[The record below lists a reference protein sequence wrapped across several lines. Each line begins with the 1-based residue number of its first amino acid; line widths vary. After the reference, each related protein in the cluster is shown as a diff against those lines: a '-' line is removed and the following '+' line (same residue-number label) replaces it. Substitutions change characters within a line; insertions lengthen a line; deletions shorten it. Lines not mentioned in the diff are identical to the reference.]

1 MTNEL
6 QLLIEA
12 LEKKKDVLSNILAKS
27 EEQKELVGAPKL
39 DMEQFDRLVDDKTD
53 LLTQMEQI
61 DQGFDMVYHRVKD
74 ELVANKQS
82 YKTEIERLQQLIKDT
97 LDLGAQ
103 IHATEV
109 RTKDSMSNV
118 LLASRQE
125 LVKKRV
131 TSKSVMDYYK
141 ANSQM
146 SVMDPY
152 FIDKKK

>member
-1 MTNEL
+1 MTSEL

-12 LEKKKDVLSNILAKS
+12 LEKKKGVLGDILIKS

-39 DMEQFDRLVDDKTD
+39 DMERFDRLVDDKSD

-61 DQGFDMVYHRVKD
+61 DQGFDAVYHRIKE
-74 ELVANKQS
+74 ELVDKKQS

-103 IHATEV
+103 IHATEA
-109 RTKDSMSNV
+109 RTKDSMSNA
-118 LLASRQE
+118 LLTSRQE

-146 SVMDPY
+146 SAMDPY

>member
-12 LEKKKDVLSNILAKS
+12 LEKKKGVLSDILIKS

-39 DMEQFDRLVDDKTD
+39 DMERFDRLVDDKAD
-53 LLTQMEQI
+53 LLMQMEQI
-61 DQGFDMVYHRVKD
+61 DQGFDTVYHRIKE
-74 ELVANKQS
+74 ELVDKKQS
-82 YKTEIERLQQLIKDT
+82 YKIQIERLQQLIKDT

-103 IHATEV
+103 IHTTEA
-109 RTKDSMSNV
+109 RTKDSMSNA
-118 LLASRQE
+118 LLTSRQE

>member
-12 LEKKKDVLSNILAKS
+12 LEKKKGVLSDILAKC
-27 EEQKELVGAPKL
+27 EEQKALAGAPKL
-39 DMEQFDRLVDDKTD
+39 DLEQFDRLVDDKTD
-53 LLTQMEQI
+53 LLAKMEQI
-61 DQGFDMVYHRVKD
+61 DQGFDMVYHRIKD
-74 ELVANKQS
+74 ALLANKQS
-82 YKTEIERLQQLIKDT
+82 YKCEIERLQQLIKDT

-103 IHATEV
+103 IHTTEA
-109 RTKDSMSNV
+109 RTKDSMSNA

>member
-12 LEKKKDVLSNILAKS
+12 LEKKKVVLTDILAKS
-27 EEQKELVGAPKL
+27 EEQSKVANAPKFEL
-39 DMEQFDRLVDDKTD
+39 EQFDALVNDKTD
-53 LLTQMEQI
+53 LLARLEQI
-61 DQGFDMVYHRVKD
+61 DQGFDAVYHRIKE
-74 ELVANKQS
+74 ELVDKKQS

-103 IHATEV
+103 IHATEA
-109 RTKDSMSNV
+109 RTKDSMSNA
-118 LLASRQE
+118 LLTSRQE

-146 SVMDPY
+146 SIMDPY